1 MGQGLLTDLYQIT
14 MADAYWKSGLG
25 EREAVFHLYFR
36 KHPFGGGY
44 AVAAGLTAV
53 VNFLESLSFDDE
65 DLAYLAELPGNDG
78 GPLLDRGFLAELR
91 TQLFDSDLD
100 AVPEGT
106 VVFEGEPLLRVRAPI
121 IQCQLVETALLNLLN
136 FQTLVA
142 TKAARVCHAAGGDP
156 VLEFGLRRAQGP
168 DGGVSASRA
177 AYLGGCAATSNVM
190 AGKRFGIPVRG
201 THAHSWVMAFD
212 SEHGAFEAWA
222 EAMPNNCVLL
232 VDTYDTLEGVR
243 LAAKVGERLR
253 ERGHELAGVRLDS
266 GDLAELSVAARK
278 LLDASGFPKAEIIA
292 SSDLDEHS
300 IEELKRRGAAISVWG
315 VGTRLAT
322 AHGDPALGGVFK
334 LGALRDEQGRWSYP
348 VKHSEDPEKSTLPGI
363 HQTRRF
369 LRGRDFLR
377 DLIFDAELGT
387 DQRDGPHEDLLRPVL
402 RSGHRVEE
410 LPTLDESRARAL
422 DQLARL
428 PAATKRLVDPSR
440 YPVEVDA
447 RLAARTRT

>member
-14 MADAYWKSGLG
+14 MANAYWKTGLG

-36 KHPFGGGY
+36 KNPFGGGY
-44 AVAAGLTAV
+44 AVAAGLAAV
-53 VNFLESLSFDDE
+53 VDFLESLSFDDE

-78 GPLLDRGFLAELR
+78 RPLLDPMFLAELR
-91 TQLFDSDLD
+91 TLRFDSDLD

-106 VVFEGEPLLRVRAPI
+106 VVFESEPLLRVRGHI
-121 IQCQLVETALLNLLN
+121 LECQLVETALLNLLN

-142 TKAARVCHAAGGDP
+142 TKAARVCLAAGGDP

-177 AYLGGCAATSNVM
+177 AYIGGCAATSNVL

-212 SEHGAFEAWA
+212 SEQGAFEAWA
-222 EAMPNNCVLL
+222 ESMPNNCVFL

-243 LAAKVGERLR
+243 LAAKVGNGLR
-253 ERGHELAGVRLDS
+253 ERGHELAGIRLDS
-266 GDLAELSVAARK
+266 GDLAELSVAARE
-278 LLDASGFPKAEIIA
+278 LLDASGFPKAEIVA
-292 SSDLDEHS
+292 SNDLDEHA

-334 LGALRDEQGRWSYP
+334 LGALRDGQGRWRYP
-348 VKHSEDPEKSTLPGI
+348 VKHSADPEKSTLPGI

-369 LRGRDFLR
+369 FRGAGFLR
-377 DLIFDAELGT
+377 DLVFDTELGT
-387 DQRDGPHEDLLRPVL
+387 DQTDEPHEDLLGPVL
-402 RSGHRVEE
+402 RSGRRVEE
-410 LPTLDESRARAL
+410 PPTLDESRAHAL

-428 PAATKRLVDPSR
+428 PAPTRRLVDPEP

-447 RLAARTRT
+447 RLAARART

>member
-36 KHPFGGGY
+36 KNPFGGGY

-53 VNFLESLSFDDE
+53 VDFLESLSFDDE
-65 DLAYLAELPGNDG
+65 DLAYLAELRGNDG
-78 GPLLDRGFLAELR
+78 APLLDRRFLAELR

-106 VVFEGEPLLRVRAPI
+106 VVFEGEPLLRVRGPI

-222 EAMPNNCVLL
+222 EAMPNNCVFL

-243 LAAKVGERLR
+243 LAAKVGVRLR

-266 GDLAELSVAARK
+266 GDLAELSVAARQ
-278 LLDASGFPKAEIIA
+278 LLDASGFPKAEIVA
-292 SSDLDEHS
+292 SNDLDEYS

-334 LGALRDEQGRWSYP
+334 LGALRDEEGRWSYP
-348 VKHSEDPEKSTLPGI
+348 VKHSADPEKSTLPGI

-369 LRGRDFLR
+369 LRGRDFQR
-377 DLIFDAELGT
+377 DLVFDAELGT
-387 DQRDGPHEDLLRPVL
+387 DQSDGPHEDLLRPVL
-402 RSGHRVEE
+402 SSGHRVEE

-428 PAATKRLVDPSR
+428 PAATKRLVNPGR
-440 YPVEVDA
+440 YPVEVDT
-447 RLAARTRT
+447 RLAARTQT

>member
-14 MADAYWKSGLG
+14 MANGYWNSGLA
-25 EREAVFHLYFR
+25 EREAVFQLYFR
-36 KHPFGGGY
+36 RNPFGGGY
-44 AVAAGLTAV
+44 AVAAGLAAAV
-53 VNFLESLSFDDE
+53 DSLESLSFDDE
-65 DLAYLAELPGNDG
+65 DLAYLAKLQGNDG
-78 GPLLDRGFLAELR
+78 RPLLDRGFLAGLR
-91 TQLFDSDLD
+91 NLRFDSDLD

-106 VVFEGEPLLRVRAPI
+106 VVFEGEPLLRVRGAI

-142 TKAARVCHAAGGDP
+142 TKAARVCLAAAGDP

-177 AYLGGCAATSNVM
+177 AYLGGCAATSNVL

-212 SEHGAFEAWA
+212 SEQGAFEAWA
-222 EAMPNNCVLL
+222 EAMPNNCVFL
-232 VDTYDTLEGVR
+232 VDTYDTLAGVR
-243 LAAKVGERLR
+243 LAVKVGTRLR

-266 GDLAELSVAARK
+266 GDLAELSVAARQ
-278 LLDASGFPKAEIIA
+278 LLDASGFPKAEIVA
-292 SSDLDEHS
+292 SNDLDEHA
-300 IEELKRRGAAISVWG
+300 IEALKRRGAAVSVWG

-322 AHGDPALGGVFK
+322 AHDDPALGGVFK
-334 LGALRDEQGRWSYP
+334 LAAMRDAEGRWTYP

-369 LRGRDFLR
+369 LHGRKFLR
-377 DLIFDAELGT
+377 DLIFDAELGADQT
-387 DQRDGPHEDLLRPVL
+387 DEPHEDLLRPVL
-402 RSGHRVEE
+402 RSGRRVEE
-410 LPTLDESRARAL
+410 PPTLDESRAHAL

-428 PAATKRLVDPSR
+428 PAGTKRLVNPDP
-440 YPVEVDA
+440 YPVEVDT